1 MKRFAANYVVSES
14 GAFLKNGI
22 VEADENGNFIRLIN
36 TGGDLR
42 ESALLSFHNGI
53 VMTGFELVKVSEIV
67 PATQDAFH
75 VFIYS
80 HISASARITMP
91 NLIETG
97 KLVQEHFPDRK
108 IPEIIKEMA
117 EVLLA
122 GGAFKKEIIPGIFL
136 LIGADLP
143 ELRFTSK
150 SRIKKLL

>member
-14 GAFLKNGI
+14 GVFLKNGI
-22 VEADENGNFIRLIN
+22 VEADENGNFIRFIN
-36 TGGDLR
+36 TGGNLR

-53 VMTGFELVKVSEIV
+53 VMTGFEFVKVSEIV
-67 PATQDAFH
+67 RGAEDSFH

-80 HISASARITMP
+80 HISDFERITMP
-91 NLIETG
+91 SLIETG

-108 IPEIIKEMA
+108 MPEIMKEIA

-122 GGAFKKEIIPGIFL
+122 EGAFTKEIIPGIFL
-136 LIGADLP
+136 LTGADLP
-143 ELRFTSK
+143 EMRFTSK